1 MGFMLPF
8 TAEQFSAVFVAY
20 NHAIWPAQAFV
31 YLLGGFAVMLLF
43 SESLRSD
50 RIIALIL
57 ATMWAWTGLVYH
69 LVFFTAINRAA
80 YVFGAMYIAEA
91 VVMAYSGIFHRIN
104 FGFRSDAA
112 GRIGVAL
119 VVYAAV
125 LYPLIGIAAGASP
138 AELPMFGVTP
148 CPVTIFTLGM
158 MLLTRL
164 PPNFS
169 PIIVPVLWSLIG
181 GSAAILLRVQQ
192 DWLLLVSGLL
202 TVGLLLVRDRPRIL
216 T

>member
-1 MGFMLPF
+1 
-8 TAEQFSAVFVAY
+8 
-20 NHAIWPAQAFV
+20 
-31 YLLGGFAVMLLF
+31 
-43 SESLRSD
+43 
-50 RIIALIL
+50 
-57 ATMWAWTGLVYH
+57 
-69 LVFFTAINRAA
+69 
-80 YVFGAMYIAEA
+80 
-91 VVMAYSGIFHRIN
+91 
-104 FGFRSDAA
+104 
-112 GRIGVAL
+112 
-119 VVYAAV
+119 
-125 LYPLIGIAAGASP
+125 
-138 AELPMFGVTP
+138 MFGVTP